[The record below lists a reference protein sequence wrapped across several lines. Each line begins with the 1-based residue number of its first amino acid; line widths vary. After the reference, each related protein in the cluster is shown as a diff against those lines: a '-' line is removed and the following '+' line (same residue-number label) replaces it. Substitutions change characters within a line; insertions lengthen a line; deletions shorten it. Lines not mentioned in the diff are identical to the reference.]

1 MQDPKRFWVR
11 NKRIYNLELGIE
23 KFFIS
28 IMEGEGGDLIPGR
41 GPKAQKIILEEMG
54 QFHQCG

>member
-28 IMEGEGGDLIPGR
+28 IMEGGGGGR
-41 GPKAQKIILEEMG
+41 LDSRPRSKGPED
-54 QFHQCG
+54 HT